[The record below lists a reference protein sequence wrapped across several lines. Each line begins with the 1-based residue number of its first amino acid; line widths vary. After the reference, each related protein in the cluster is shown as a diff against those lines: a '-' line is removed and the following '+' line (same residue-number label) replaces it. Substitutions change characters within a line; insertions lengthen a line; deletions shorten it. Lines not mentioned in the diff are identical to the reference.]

1 MYFILNPCQ
10 DLLSLDL
17 FEMKSNKYLIKMS
30 SFITNP
36 KVVLLQMGWF

>member
-1 MYFILNPCQ
+1 MCFILKPCQ

-17 FEMKSNKYLIKMS
+17 FEMRSNQDLTKMS

-36 KVVLLQMGWF
+36 KAILLQIG